1 MRGTPPPKHRLD
13 RRDLREIAVL
23 IVVIGIAWTG
33 LSLQLGTSALVAAVG
48 AAVIV
53 LGVPL
58 AYLASSGSG
67 RRARERQLQQWI
79 RDRHIPDDVPEQRWR
94 PALERS
100 RESLWVAWPWTLIA
114 ALQIAHAVTSL
125 GDLDTHEDQGDVLLA
140 VFWVALATWML
151 IRWFRL
157 RPILRTLIDDT
168 SRRFWQREH
177 ERNANPQTA
186 HEL

>member
-1 MRGTPPPKHRLD
+1 MRGTRPPKHRLD
-13 RRDLREIAVL
+13 RRDLRDIAVL

-33 LSLQLGTSALVAAVG
+33 FSWQLGTTLLVAAVG

-79 RDRHIPDDVPEQRWR
+79 RDRHVPDDVPEQRWR
-94 PALERS
+94 PTLERS

-114 ALQIAHAVTSL
+114 ALQVANAVTSL
-125 GDLDTHEDQGDVLLA
+125 GDLHTHEGQGDVLLA
-140 VFWVALATWML
+140 AFWVALATWML

-157 RPILRTLIDDT
+157 RPVIQALIEDT
-168 SRRFWQREH
+168 SRRFWRREH
-177 ERNANPQTA
+177 ERNTDPRAT
-186 HEL
+186 HEV